1 MEGKQDLRITRTQ
14 HLLFEAFTEL
24 LEDRDFENITVKDLC
39 DRAMIRRTTFYKH
52 FSDKYDYLDHYIKRI
67 KEAFCLVEPSKETEF
82 TEDFLL
88 RVTQSTMA
96 FFEEKSVIIR
106 RILNSNMPSTLMA
119 IFEKQVF
126 DGVMEHLQLDVA
138 HGRRLQLPMEFYAA
152 YYAGGYS
159 SLMQLWFL
167 NQEKYTKEDVLKGL
181 EALVPAIAR

>member
-24 LEDRDFENITVKDLC
+24 LEERGFENITVKDLC
-39 DRAMIRRTTFYKH
+39 EKAMIRRTTFYKH
-52 FSDKYDYLDHYIKRI
+52 FSDKYEYLDYYVNRI
-67 KEAFCLVEPSKETEF
+67 REAFCIVEPSKETEF

-88 RVTQSTMA
+88 RVTRSTMA
-96 FFEEKSVIIR
+96 FFEEKRVIIH

-126 DGVMEHLQLDVA
+126 DGVKEHLDLDVVN
-138 HGRRLQLPMEFYAA
+138 GRQLPLPMDFYAA

-159 SLMQLWFL
+159 SMMQLWFM
-167 NQEKYTKEDVLKGL
+167 NQDKYTKDDVLQGL
-181 EALVPAIAR
+181 KALLPATVI

>member
-1 MEGKQDLRITRTQ
+1 MEGKQDLRITRMQ
-14 HLLFEAFTEL
+14 HLLFEAFIEL

-39 DRAMIRRTTFYKH
+39 DRAMTRRTTFYKH

-88 RVTQSTMA
+88 RVIWF

-126 DGVMEHLQLDVA
+126 DGVMEHLPLDVA

-159 SLMQLWFL
+159 SLMQLRF
-167 NQEKYTKEDVLKGL
+167 
-181 EALVPAIAR
+181 